1 MSSVDLVSFQH
12 QSAAIFVAMAVSNKN
27 KNKNK
32 NKINQWHTYSFVV
45 CATDI
50 QLT

>member
-27 KNKNK
+27 KNK
-32 NKINQWHTYSFVV
+32 INQWHTYSFVV